1 MLEDV
6 MTIINTTGFP
16 IACVLFL
23 AFYVRELN
31 ASHKEEVKALSDSLS
46 DLVLEI
52 KELASK
58 VTTLIDEE
66 REERRNEN
74 K

>member
-1 MLEDV
+1 

-16 IACVLFL
+16 ITCVLFL

>member
-31 ASHKEEVKALSDSLS
+31 ASHKDEVKALSDSLS

>member
-1 MLEDV
+1 MLEDFISV
-6 MTIINTTGFP
+6 INTTGFP

-31 ASHKEEVKALSDSLS
+31 ANHKEEVKALSDYLS

>member
-1 MLEDV
+1 MA
-6 MTIINTTGFP
+6 IINTTGFP

-31 ASHKEEVKALSDSLS
+31 ANHKEEVKALSDSLL

>member
-6 MTIINTTGFP
+6 MAIINTTGFP

-31 ASHKEEVKALSDSLS
+31 ANHKEEVKALSDSLL

>member
-1 MLEDV
+1 MLEDI
-6 MTIINTTGFP
+6 MKIINTTGFP
-16 IACVLFL
+16 IACVLLL

-31 ASHKEEVKALSDSLS
+31 SNHKEELNALSNSLS

>member
-1 MLEDV
+1 MLEDFISV
-6 MTIINTTGFP
+6 INTTGFP

-31 ASHKEEVKALSDSLS
+31 ANHKEEVKALSDSLS